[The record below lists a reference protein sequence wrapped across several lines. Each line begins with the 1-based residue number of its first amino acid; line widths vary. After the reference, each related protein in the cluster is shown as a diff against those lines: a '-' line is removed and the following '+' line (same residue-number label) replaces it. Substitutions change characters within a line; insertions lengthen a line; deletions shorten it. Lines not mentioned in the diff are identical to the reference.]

1 MNRFNIRSFW
11 CLCVVVLIACADST
25 HAEPAFGQ
33 GIMVGEVTETTAVVQ
48 VRVTDGT
55 ELVDGETYDD
65 GDALRDGDQPGL
77 AANVTFIV
85 AESKLFDGTVRSG
98 RRFVAMASPDQDH
111 LARIVLEQLEP
122 GTQYTVMAL
131 LPTGARGGVHDKIAA
146 TFTTLAGAAQQAP
159 TRFHVVTGMNYDKF
173 YGNENPARAYR
184 GEDRALGYPALDSM
198 RKLKPDF
205 IVYTGDDVY
214 YDKPPKVKTLT
225 DMRAKW
231 HRQFAQPRFIELSRA
246 VPGYWMKDD
255 HDHRTNDSDATG
267 DYFPSHELGIK
278 TFREQL
284 PIFAQDD
291 DTSPTYRT
299 HRVSKDVQIWLLEGR
314 DYRSPNKMED
324 GPGKTIWGAEQRAW
338 LKKTLTESDAT
349 YRLIISPTPMVG
361 PDDAYKRDNHTN
373 PKGFKH
379 EGDAFKKWAAE
390 QGLWDNGAYFL
401 CGDRHWQYHSIDPS
415 GAHEFSSGAIC
426 DANSRIGRQ
435 PGTKGST
442 DPEGLIKQ
450 PYFQRPASG
459 GFLSVVCEP
468 GEDGA
473 KAVIRFEFYDEH
485 GELLYKFQPGE
496 G

>member
-1 MNRFNIRSFW
+1 MNQSMMRTIW
-11 CLCVVVLIACADST
+11 CLCVAALIAFANSSA
-25 HAEPAFGQ
+25 AEPAFGQ

-65 GDALRDGDQPGL
+65 GDALRDGDQPGV
-77 AANVTFIV
+77 AATVTLLVFESENANPNTVDYTVIARPENDYIAKVVVKKLKPGTDYKV
-85 AESKLFDGTVRSG
+85 A
-98 RRFVAMASPDQDH
+98 AMLPSELP
-111 LARIVLEQLEP
+111 EEP
-122 GTQYTVMAL
+122 GIAYT
-131 LPTGARGGVHDKIAA
+131 PIHA
-146 TFTTLAGAAQQAP
+146 TFTTLAGDEKKAP

-173 YGNENPARAYR
+173 YGNDGNKQPYQ
-184 GEDRALGYPALDSM
+184 GEDRPLGFPAYDAM
-198 RKLKPDF
+198 RKLEPDF
-205 IVYTGDDVY
+205 VVYTGDDVY
-214 YDKPPKVKTLT
+214 YDKQPRVKTLE

-231 HRQFAQPRFIELSRA
+231 HRQFSRPRFIELSKS

-278 TFREQL
+278 TFREQV
-284 PIFAQDD
+284 PIVAQDD
-291 DTSPTYRT
+291 DESPTYRT
-299 HRVSKDVQIWLLEGR
+299 HRVSKDVEIWLLEGR

-324 GPGKTIWGAEQRAW
+324 GPNKTLWGKEQLAW
-338 LKKTLTESDAT
+338 LKQTLTESDAR
-349 YRLIISPTPMVG
+349 YKLIISPTPMVG
-361 PDDAYKRDNHTN
+361 PDDNYKRDNHTN
-373 PKGFKH
+373 PRGFKH

-390 QGLWDNGAYFL
+390 QGLWKSGAYFL

-442 DPEGLIKQ
+442 DPQGLITQ

-459 GFLSVVCEP
+459 GFLSVAVEP
-468 GEDGA
+468 GEDDA
-473 KAVIRFEFYDEH
+473 DASIRFEFYDEH

>member
-1 MNRFNIRSFW
+1 MNQSMMRTIW
-11 CLCVVVLIACADST
+11 CLCVAALIAFANSSA
-25 HAEPAFGQ
+25 AEPAFGQ

-65 GDALRDGDQPGL
+65 GDALRDGDQPGVETRVRFFYRRNEIGEEPYIQAGTGQAKTDNDFIAREVL
-77 AANVTFIV
+77 AG
-85 AESKLFDGTVRSG
+85 LD
-98 RRFVAMASPDQDH
+98 
-111 LARIVLEQLEP
+111 P
-122 GTQYTVMAL
+122 GTNYTVFAQIGDETIARADFQTL
-131 LPTGARGGVHDKIAA
+131 HGANK
-146 TFTTLAGAAQQAP
+146 TAP

-173 YGNENPARAYR
+173 YGNDGNKQPYQ
-184 GEDRALGYPALDSM
+184 GEDRPLGFPAYDAM
-198 RKLKPDF
+198 RKLEPDF
-205 IVYTGDDVY
+205 VVYTGDDVY
-214 YDKPPKVKTLT
+214 YDKQPRVKTLE

-231 HRQFAQPRFIELSRA
+231 HRQFSRPRFIELSKS

-278 TFREQL
+278 TFREQV
-284 PIFAQDD
+284 PIVAQDD
-291 DTSPTYRT
+291 DESPTYRT

-324 GPGKTIWGAEQRAW
+324 GPNKTLWGKKQLAW
-338 LKKTLTESDAT
+338 LKQTLTESDAR
-349 YRLIISPTPMVG
+349 YKLIISPTPMVG
-361 PDDAYKRDNHTN
+361 PDDNYKRDNHTN
-373 PKGFKH
+373 PRGFKH

-390 QGLWDNGAYFL
+390 QGLWKSGAYFL

-442 DPEGLIKQ
+442 DPQGLITQ

-459 GFLSVVCEP
+459 GFLSVAVEP
-468 GEDGA
+468 GEADA
-473 KAVIRFEFYDEH
+473 DASIRFEFYDEH